1 MDRLRSLESAGQDLR
16 YAVRQLRANPGFAA
30 VAVLSL
36 ALGIGAN
43 TAIFQLVDAVRLRT
57 LPVANPHEL
66 AYIDFQKGSQRSGMF
81 TSRSSRLT
89 YAQWEEIRT
98 RTGRGGTPKGTPA
111 ATPEGTPASTPVGTP
126 GSTPFA
132 ATMAWSATR
141 FNLAAGGEARYAEG
155 LFVSGDFF
163 RGLGVPALLGR
174 TLGPDDDAPGCGSPG
189 TVVSYAFWQRELAG
203 DPGALGRTVN
213 LDGRP
218 FPILGVTGR
227 GFFGVEVGH
236 QYDVA
241 VPLCADPLFAEDGKG
256 RMPERRAWWLSAMG
270 RLEPGWTLQRAN
282 AEMQVLSPQIM
293 EATLPPSYRPED
305 AKGYLKNK
313 LEVTPGATGVSGL
326 RRDYESPLWLLLAAT
341 GMVLLIACA
350 NLANLLLARASVRER
365 EIGIRQAMGASRTR
379 LLTQLL
385 TESLLLSVIGTA
397 LGALVAQVLSRGLVA
412 FLSTSDSHVF
422 LGMGLDLRMLGFT
435 AAVAVGTCLLFG
447 LLPALRAT
455 RIAPAS
461 VMRAGGRGL
470 TASRERFGLRR
481 ALVAGQVALSLVLL
495 VGALLFVGSLR
506 KLLVV
511 DAGFRPE
518 GIVSVDLDL
527 RRPHYS
533 KERLP
538 LVYRELQ
545 ERLASRP
552 GVVSVAQVDM
562 TPVSGSGWNESV
574 WAEGST
580 AAHQTCWFNRASPGY
595 FHTMGTA
602 LVAGRGFN
610 DRDTAGSTKV
620 AVINQV
626 FAKKIFGDA
635 NPVGRS
641 FRVEG
646 PAGKPDPVYQVA
658 GVVRNTKY
666 YELREDFLPI
676 AFFPSAQAE
685 DPGAGATYVLR
696 TAGPLAETFRG
707 VKQAVAEVSPGI
719 DLQFSVL
726 TAQLQESLLRDRLMA
741 TLAGAFG
748 LLAGLL
754 ATLGLYGVI
763 AYMVERRRNE
773 IGIRM
778 ALGADRGAV
787 IRLVLREAALLLAV
801 GLVVGTLLSLWAGQA
816 AATLLFG
823 LKPHDPAALASAI
836 GLLAAVALIASY
848 VPARRASRVEP
859 MRALREE

>member
-16 YAVRQLRANPGFAA
+16 YAVRQLRTNPGFAA

-66 AYIDFQKGSQRSGMF
+66 AYIDFQNGSQRSGWF
-81 TSRSSRLT
+81 STRSARLT

-98 RTGRGGTPKGTPA
+98 RTGPA
-111 ATPEGTPASTPVGTP
+111 GAPEGTSARTP

-174 TLGPDDDAPGCGSPG
+174 TLGPDDDTPGCGSPG
-189 TVVSYAFWQRELAG
+189 AVVSYAFWQRELAG
-203 DPGALGRTVN
+203 GPAALGRTVN

-227 GFFGVEVGH
+227 RFFGVEVGH

-256 RMPERRAWWLSAMG
+256 RIPVRRAWWLSAMG
-270 RLEPGWTLQRAN
+270 RLKPGWGIQRAN
-282 AEMQVLSPQIM
+282 AEVQVLSPAIM

-379 LLTQLL
+379 LVTQLL

-397 LGALVAQVLSRGLVA
+397 LGALVARILSRGLVA

-422 LGMGLDLRMLGFT
+422 LGMGVDLRMLGFT

-533 KERLP
+533 KERLT

-545 ERLASRP
+545 ERLRSRP
-552 GVVSVAQVDM
+552 GVLSVAQVDM

-574 WAEGST
+574 WADGST

-602 LVAGRGFN
+602 LVAGRDFN
-610 DRDTAGSTKV
+610 DRDTLGSTKV
-620 AVINQV
+620 AIINQM
-626 FAKKIFGDA
+626 FAKKIFGDG

-646 PAGKPDPVYQVA
+646 PAGKPDLVYQVA

-685 DPGAGATYVLR
+685 DPDAGVTFVLR
-696 TAGPLAETFRG
+696 AAGPLAETFRG
-707 VKQAVAEVSPGI
+707 VKSAVAEVNPGI
-719 DLQFSVL
+719 DIQFRAL

-778 ALGADRGAV
+778 ALGADRGTV
-787 IRLVLREAALLLAV
+787 IRMVLGEAALLLVV
-801 GLVVGTLLSLWAGQA
+801 GLVVGTGLSLWAGRA

-848 VPARRASRVEP
+848 GPARRAAGVEP